1 MSDKPTKLGD
11 LLAGQESAGLKN
23 QSNYQQLVRDLME
36 RKVHWLI
43 RALCGL
49 IALVGAVFCVSL
61 LVEIFETMNNEVAA
75 IIKLYMAFLF
85 ISVLFYSGLA
95 AEIAVRGKI
104 RLGSVPAAIFGA
116 LVLAGFFLSL
126 WFFLTFILPKL
137 VELATNEA
145 KDPFT
150 GNLWII
156 ALVCMLLIIAF
167 FGVISAG
174 ITFIIHLLYSHFN
187 SQRQKLLE
195 IELALAELSEK
206 VRS

>member
-11 LLAGQESAGLKN
+11 LLAGQESTN
-23 QSNYQQLVRDLME
+23 TQSQTNYQQLVRDLME

-43 RALCGL
+43 RTLCGL
-49 IALVGAVFCVSL
+49 TALAGAAFSVSL
-61 LVEIFETMNNEVAA
+61 LLEIFGSMNNEVAV
-75 IIKLYMAFLF
+75 IIKLYMAFLL

-137 VELATNEA
+137 VEMATNEA
-145 KDPFT
+145 KEPFT

-174 ITFIIHLLYSHFN
+174 ITFIIHLLYSQFS

-206 VRS
+206 VRG